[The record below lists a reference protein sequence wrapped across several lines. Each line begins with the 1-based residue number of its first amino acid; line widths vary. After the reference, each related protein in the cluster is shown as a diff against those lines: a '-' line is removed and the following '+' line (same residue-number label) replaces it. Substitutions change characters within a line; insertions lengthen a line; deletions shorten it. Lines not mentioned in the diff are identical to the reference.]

1 MPGVLPIPIDL
12 YVIQFETNSLKM
24 IDENKVKLFN
34 NFNESMKAVRLA
46 KILIIF
52 LIYDEREEFS
62 ISTQDSLNL
71 LRNFYCVDFAYIND
85 YIFRKTIFHSYLNS
99 LKINNDS
106 LINKLEIKNSTDSV
120 NSNLNRNYTND
131 NFTGYD
137 DMERINFQIKK

>member
-1 MPGVLPIPIDL
+1 M
-12 YVIQFETNSLKM
+12 TSRM
-24 IDENKVKLFN
+24 ILV
-34 NFNESMKAVRLA
+34 
-46 KILIIF
+46 
-52 LIYDEREEFS
+52 
-62 ISTQDSLNL
+62 T
-71 LRNFYCVDFAYIND
+71 
-85 YIFRKTIFHSYLNS
+85 TFHSYLNS